1 VLTIIG
7 RRLGAAVVIFFM
19 VSVFVFSLVLIVP
32 GDPAIAVAGEY
43 ADPAYIEALREDLG
57 LNDPL
62 HEQYVRWLGSALQ
75 GDFGR
80 SLISGEEV
88 VSGLMVRFPATASLM
103 VLSVGLALVLGIPAG
118 LAAGLHPGS
127 LVDRAVSLVATL
139 GVAVPNFWL
148 GLLLVMY
155 FSLQLGWFP
164 AVGYTPFTESP
175 VDWLRG
181 LFLPA
186 VTLGTSGMA
195 EIARQTRAGVVD
207 VNRREYVRTA
217 YANGLP
223 ERRVVGRHV
232 LRNAAIP
239 IVTVLG
245 LQVAHLLGGS
255 VIIET
260 VFGIDGI
267 GRYAINAVMQRD
279 FPVVQGMV
287 LFVTIVVLIVNLAVD
302 LSYSAINPRVRVS

>member
-1 VLTIIG
+1 MVTIIG

-32 GDPAIAVAGEY
+32 GDPAVAVAGEH
-43 ADPAYIEALREDLG
+43 ADPAYIDAVREELG

-62 HEQYVRWLGSALQ
+62 HRQYVRWLGAALQ

-80 SLISGEEV
+80 SLISGEDV
-88 VSGLMVRFPATASLM
+88 VSGLLVRFPATASLM
-103 VLSVGLALVLGIPAG
+103 VLSVGLALALGVPAG
-118 LAAGLHPGS
+118 LAAGLKPGS
-127 LVDRAVSLVATL
+127 AVDRVVSLVASL

-164 AVGYTPFTESP
+164 AVGYTPLTESP
-175 VDWLRG
+175 VEWLRG
-181 LFLPA
+181 LVLPA
-186 VTLGTSGMA
+186 LTLGTSGMA

-207 VNRREYVRTA
+207 VHRREYVRTA

-223 ERRVVGRHV
+223 DRRVVGRHV

-287 LFVTIVVLIVNLAVD
+287 LFVTIVVLIVNLLVD
-302 LSYSAINPRVRVS
+302 LSYSAINPRVRVT